1 MVSNTLL
8 HHLSSVL
15 LANTERDVLQ
25 QYIQSVLNDISTDIM
40 VALYEPDI
48 SRQTLQTVLK
58 LANNKQVLPEFPSF
72 PTADIDSLI
81 SHSYVM
87 RTDYKTTRL
96 HSHVSSHK
104 SFQGFQSQF
113 ADNPW
118 FSVRVLSS
126 PTDQVVHGVLVCL
139 ASCEQSDQ
147 VLMAKKSPE
156 FAVLTALL
164 IRAQREDQQSA
175 RKYYLQHEAKRQG
188 QHAYQQAQY
197 DELNRQYVGNTNACN
212 KVKKAI
218 LHAANNK
225 QAVLIEGETG
235 TGKECIAKLIHHYSV
250 GNNQPFVAI
259 NCAALPEDLISVE
272 LFGAKKGAYTGSV
285 ENKKG
290 LIEAAD
296 GGVLFL
302 DEIGEMPIN
311 LQATLLRVL
320 NEKSFRRVGEV
331 TERPVDFRLISA
343 TNVSLAQHV
352 EGGKFRRDLFYRLC
366 QMRINPP
373 ALREHLDDIP
383 LLCQHFLQLYKEKY
397 GHYQLAL
404 SEQDIAQLSKHD
416 WPGNVR
422 ELENFLYTYFNSLI
436 GQESEHNTLG
446 ECLQQWCEYSRLGGS
461 SHLSQQDTL
470 FDSADLRIAVAQFE
484 RELISHRLQQYSG
497 NRSLVADSLNLPK
510 RTLAYKCQKLKI
522 DHHEVSV

>member
-8 HHLSSVL
+8 HHLSSIL
-15 LANTERDVLQ
+15 LADTERAGLK
-25 QYIQSVLNDISTDIM
+25 QYIQSLLNNISSDVM

-48 SRQTLQTVLK
+48 SKQTLQAVLK
-58 LANNKQVLPEFPSF
+58 LGNNNQTLPDFPNF
-72 PTADIDSLI
+72 LTADTSSLI

-87 RTDYKTTRL
+87 RSDYKTTRL
-96 HSHVSSHK
+96 HSHASSHTV
-104 SFQGFQSQF
+104 FQQFQSQF
-113 ADNPW
+113 SDNPW
-118 FSVRVLSS
+118 LSVSVLESS
-126 PTDQVVHGVLVCL
+126 DEQIVHGVLVFL
-139 ASCEQSDQ
+139 TRCEQSGQ
-147 VLMAKKSPE
+147 FLMDKNSPE
-156 FAVLTALL
+156 LAVLAALL
-164 IRAQREDQQSA
+164 VRAQREDKQNAQ
-175 RKYYLQHEAKRQG
+175 KYYLQHEVKRQG

-197 DELNRQYVGNTNACN
+197 DELNRQYVGNTGTCN

-218 LHAANNK
+218 LHAASNK

-331 TERPVDFRLISA
+331 VERPVDFRLLSA

-352 EGGKFRRDLFYRLC
+352 EDGKFRRDLFYRLC
-366 QMRINPP
+366 QMRIKPP

-383 LLCQHFLQLYKEKY
+383 LFCQHFLQLYKEKY
-397 GHYQLAL
+397 GHYQLTL
-404 SEQDIAQLSKHD
+404 SKQDITKLAQHN

-422 ELENFLYTYFNSLI
+422 ELENFLYSYFDSLI
-436 GQESEHNTLG
+436 GQDSENDTLS
-446 ECLQQWCEYSRLGGS
+446 ECLQQWCEYSQLAQNNNS
-461 SHLSQQDTL
+461 PVDDKL
-470 FDSADLRIAVAQFE
+470 FDGDDLRVAVAQFE

-497 NRSLVADSLNLPK
+497 NRGLVADSLNLPK

>member
-1 MVSNTLL
+1 MMSSTLL
-8 HHLSSVL
+8 HHLSTTL
-15 LANTERDVLQ
+15 LADTERDGLK
-25 QYIQSVLNDISTDIM
+25 QYIQLLLNDISADVM

-48 SRQTLQTVLK
+48 SKQTLQAVVK
-58 LANNKQVLPEFPSF
+58 LGNNQQSLPNFPDF
-72 PTADIDSLI
+72 PAADTDSLI

-87 RTDYKTTRL
+87 RSDYQTTPL
-96 HSHVSSHK
+96 HSHVSSHNVFK
-104 SFQGFQSQF
+104 QFQAQF

-118 FSVRVLSS
+118 LSVRVLRS
-126 PTDQVVHGVLVCL
+126 PNGDVVHGVLIFL
-139 ASCEQSDQ
+139 TRCEHSGQM
-147 VLMAKKSPE
+147 LMDKSSVE

-164 IRAQREDQQSA
+164 MRAQREDQQSA
-175 RKYYLQHEAKRQG
+175 QKYYLQHEVKRQG

-197 DELNRQYVGNTNACN
+197 DELNRQYVGNTKACN
-212 KVKKAI
+212 KVKKTI
-218 LHAANNK
+218 LQAANNK

-250 GNNQPFVAI
+250 GNKQPFVAI

-320 NEKSFRRVGEV
+320 NEKSFRRIGEV

-352 EGGKFRRDLFYRLC
+352 EDGKFRRDLFYRLC
-366 QMRINPP
+366 QMRIKPP
-373 ALREHLDDIP
+373 TLREHLDDLP
-383 LLCQHFLQLYKEKY
+383 VFCQHFLQRYKEKY
-397 GHYQLAL
+397 GHYQLTL
-404 SEQDIAQLSKHD
+404 STQDVTTLAEHD

-422 ELENFLYTYFNSLI
+422 ELENFLYAYFDSLV
-436 GQESEHNTLG
+436 GQESENNTLS
-446 ECLQQWCEYSRLGGS
+446 ECLQQWCEHSQLAQNN
-461 SHLSQQDTL
+461 HLPAEDKL
-470 FDSADLRIAVAQFE
+470 LDSGDLRVAVAQFE

-522 DHHEVSV
+522 DHHEMVL